1 MKGAGMSVNPS
12 HPVAI
17 GGVGGSGTRVGA
29 ALLQM
34 LGYYIGDDL
43 NEPLDNLW
51 FTLLFK
57 RRSVLLESEPE
68 FVQLVSLFRSR
79 MSGETCLSDEQRA
92 RVFQLCGD
100 GRLQHPQAWLVER
113 AESFFNAVSS
123 KRAGQPWAW
132 KEPNT
137 HIVIDRIFQCEP
149 ELRYIHFVRH
159 PLDMALSGN
168 QNQLENWGPIMLSRE
183 VAIEPRQSLAY
194 WCAAHRRVLSFFARW
209 PARTLMV
216 DFDALCA
223 NPGPQ
228 CVKISDF
235 LGAELSDE
243 VKANFCELVDKG
255 RPVSSRFATAD
266 LGQFDPIDLSYL
278 ASCGYAV

>member
-1 MKGAGMSVNPS
+1 MSVPCPQ
-12 HPVAI
+12 PVAI

-29 ALLQM
+29 AILQM

-43 NEPLDNLW
+43 NEALDNLW

-57 RRSVLLESEPE
+57 RRSVLLEGEPE
-68 FVQLVSLFRSR
+68 FRRLVALFRNR
-79 MSGETCLSDEQRA
+79 MSCEASFSDEQRA
-92 RVFQLCGD
+92 HVLQLTGD
-100 GRLQHPQAWLVER
+100 GRLQHPQAWLMER
-113 AESFFNAVSS
+113 AESFLNGVSL
-123 KRAGQPWAW
+123 KRGAQPWGW

-159 PLDMALSGN
+159 PLYMALSGN
-168 QNQLENWGPIMLSRE
+168 QNQLENWGPIMLNRE
-183 VAIEPRQSLAY
+183 VATEPRQSLAY

-243 VKANFCELVDKG
+243 VRSNFCELVDKG

-266 LGQFDPIDLSYL
+266 LGQFDPIDLSCV
-278 ASCGYAV
+278 AKWGYAV

>member
-1 MKGAGMSVNPS
+1 MSVSPF

-79 MSGETCLSDEQRA
+79 MSGKTCLSNEERA
-92 RVFQLCGD
+92 RVLELCGD
-100 GRLQHPQAWLVER
+100 GRLQHSQAWLGER
-113 AESFFNAVSS
+113 AESFLNEAGS
-123 KRAGQPWAW
+123 KQAGQPWGW

-137 HIVIDRIFQCEP
+137 HIVIDRIFQYEP

-168 QNQLENWGPIMLSRE
+168 QNQLENWGPVMLSRE
-183 VAIEPRQSLAY
+183 VAIEPRHSLAY

-209 PARTLMV
+209 PARVLMV

-228 CVKISDF
+228 CARISNF

-243 VKANFCELVDKG
+243 VRSSFCELVDKG

-266 LGQFDPIDLSYL
+266 LGQFDPIDLSCV
-278 ASCGYAV
+278 AEWGYAVY

>member
-1 MKGAGMSVNPS
+1 MSVK
-12 HPVAI
+12 HFCPVAI

-34 LGYYIGDDL
+34 SGYYIGDDL

-92 RVFQLCGD
+92 RVLQLCRG
-100 GRLQHPQAWLVER
+100 GRLQHSQAWLVER
-113 AESFFNAVSS
+113 AESFLSEASS
-123 KRAGQPWAW
+123 KRAGQPWGW

-159 PLDMALSGN
+159 PLDMALSSN
-168 QNQLENWGPIMLSRE
+168 QNQLENWGPIMLNRE
-183 VAIEPRQSLAY
+183 VVIEPRQSLAY

-223 NPGPQ
+223 NPGTQ
-228 CVKISDF
+228 CAKISNF

-243 VKANFCELVDKG
+243 VRSNFCELVGNG
-255 RPVSSRFATAD
+255 RQVSSRFETAD
-266 LGQFDPIDLSYL
+266 LGQFDPIDLSCV
-278 ASCGYAV
+278 AKWGYVVH